1 MARTTT
7 KAAPIA
13 SPALTPT
20 ESSSEGG
27 WVPGVVDAPVAFDAG
42 EGESVALANVD
53 APVVVAVPVVFDPP
67 NVGNAVVVVVIVLGG
82 MDLALA
88 LVIVTGN
95 SDVVK

>member
-1 MARTTT
+1 
-7 KAAPIA
+7 
-13 SPALTPT
+13 
-20 ESSSEGG
+20 
-27 WVPGVVDAPVAFDAG
+27 
-42 EGESVALANVD
+42 
-53 APVVVAVPVVFDPP
+53 VFDPP